1 MEYTQSF
8 SHVKPTHDSF
18 RCQILMETELQKDKG
33 YGLLSQPKN
42 EMLQQLDIMFRETW
56 LCTQRH
62 LIRVN
67 ILSQQPMQCY
77 PKGINSKYCAQK
89 LPTVLRIL
97 A

>member
-1 MEYTQSF
+1 MSNFDGDGASEGQG
-8 SHVKPTHDSF
+8 VWPTF
-18 RCQILMETELQKDKG
+18 TA
-33 YGLLSQPKN
+33 KN

-77 PKGINSKYCAQK
+77 PKGIDSKYCAQK